1 MAFHVNDTERPNP
14 SRTNMNTFISS
25 QLLNDAEWQ
34 HALQQ
39 GFQPEDCNE
48 SPASRLRHEIG
59 EGMKAEM
66 EEIEQIAHNPEAPTF
81 DNTILAFSR
90 SGNRLERAATVMYNL
105 QSAETDDELNDMTE
119 EMAPLLAEHSN
130 NIMLNDALFRR
141 VKQVYEQPDESLT
154 AEDRMLLQKTY
165 EGFERSGA
173 TLDEAGKEEF
183 RRISREL
190 AEASVQFSNHLLKE
204 TNSFLLHI
212 EDEADL
218 EGLPEMH
225 RHTAAQE
232 AASRSMKGWVFTLK
246 APSFM
251 PFMTYS
257 ARRPLRERLYMAYHT
272 RCCTEGG
279 NNNLPIVERMLNLRR
294 QKALLLGYGN
304 YADYTLRRRMAG
316 TPEAVYKLL
325 DQLIEAYRP
334 HAQREVDEVETFAR
348 KTEGDDFKLMPWDFA
363 YYSQQIKKARFDY
376 DPDMLR
382 PYFELSQV
390 EKGVFGLA
398 TRLYGITFEA
408 DPTVPVYHPDVT
420 AYRVF
425 DSGHRYLAL
434 LFTDFFPR
442 EGKKGGAWMTNYRDE
457 HCDLPSHMQVTP
469 DNSVRPVV
477 SVTMNFTKPTA
488 ERPALLTLD
497 EVETFLHEFG
507 HALHGIF
514 AMTHHASLSGT
525 SVYWDFVELPSQF
538 MENYAVQPEFLHT
551 FARHYQTGEP
561 LPQSYIDRIL
571 QVRNFHAAY
580 NCMRQVSFGL
590 LDMACHTITTPIA
603 DSLEAFEQKAWS
615 PAQLLPAVPGTCM
628 LTSFSHIMSGGYA
641 AGYYSYKWA
650 EVLDADAFSMF
661 QQHGLF
667 DRATADSF
675 RQHILSKG
683 GTQPPMDLY
692 RQFMH
697 REPTMSA
704 LLRRD
709 GLPPVEQDKGLRR
722 QQANK

>member
-1 MAFHVNDTERPNP
+1 
-14 SRTNMNTFISS
+14 MNTFISS
-25 QLLNDAEWQ
+25 QLLSDAEWQ

-39 GFQPEDCNE
+39 GFQTEDCAE
-48 SPASRLRHEIG
+48 TPAVRLRHEIL

-66 EEIEQIAHNPEAPTF
+66 KEIEQIARNPEPPTF
-81 DNTILAFSR
+81 DNTILPLSR
-90 SGNRLERAATVMYNL
+90 TGCELERAATVMYNL
-105 QSAETDDELNDMTE
+105 QSAETNDELNGMVE

-130 NIMLNDALFRR
+130 NIMLNEALFRR
-141 VKQVYEQPDESLT
+141 VKLVYEQPDENLT
-154 AEDRMLLQKTY
+154 AEDRMLLQRTY

-173 TLDEAGKEEF
+173 TLDDAGKEEF

-190 AEASVQFSNHLLKE
+190 AEASVRFSNHLLKE
-204 TNSFLLHI
+204 TNSFMLQI
-212 EDEADL
+212 DDEAEL

-225 RHTAAQE
+225 REAAAQE
-232 AASRSMKGWVFTLK
+232 AASHGIGGWVFTLH
-246 APSFM
+246 APSFI

-257 ARRPLRERLYMAYHT
+257 ARRSLRETLYRAYHT
-272 RCCTEGG
+272 RCCTAGE
-279 NNNLPIVERMLNLRR
+279 NNNLPIVERIINLRR
-294 QKALLLGYGN
+294 QKAQLLGYAN

-325 DQLIEAYRP
+325 NQLIEAYRP
-334 HAQREVDEVETFAR
+334 HARKEVDEVAAFAR
-348 KTEGDDFKLMPWDFA
+348 KAEGAGFELMPWDFA

-390 EKGVFGLA
+390 KEGVFSLA

-408 DPTVPVYHPDVT
+408 DREVPVYHPDVT

-425 DSGHRYLAL
+425 DSEHRYLAM

-457 HCDLPSHMQVTP
+457 HCDLSSHMQVTP

-477 SVTMNFTKPTA
+477 SVTMNFTKPA
-488 ERPALLTLD
+488 ADRPALLTLD

-514 AMTHHASLSGT
+514 AMTHHATLSGT

-561 LPQSYIDRIL
+561 LPQSFIDRIR

-590 LDMACHTITTPIA
+590 LDMACHTITGPISGPL
-603 DSLEAFEQKAWS
+603 DEFERQAWS
-615 PAQLLPAVPGTCM
+615 AAQLLPAVPETCM
-628 LTSFSHIMSGGYA
+628 LTNFSHIMSGGYA

-650 EVLDADAFSMF
+650 EVLDADAFSLF
-661 QQHGLF
+661 QQHGIF
-667 DRATADSF
+667 DRVTADSF
-675 RQHILSKG
+675 REHILSKG
-683 GTQPPMDLY
+683 GTQPPMELY

-697 REPTMSA
+697 REPTMQA

-709 GLPPVEQDKGLRR
+709 GLLTGSAGFQP
-722 QQANK
+722 A

>member
-1 MAFHVNDTERPNP
+1 
-14 SRTNMNTFISS
+14 MNTFISS
-25 QLLNDAEWQ
+25 QLLDDAEWQ

-39 GFQPEDCNE
+39 GFQTDECND
-48 SPASRLRHEIG
+48 SPAARLRHELL
-59 EGMKAEM
+59 EGMKAERQ
-66 EEIEQIAHNPEAPTF
+66 EIEQIAHNPETPTF
-81 DNTILAFSR
+81 DNTILALTR
-90 SGNRLERAATVMYNL
+90 SGNELERAETVMYNL
-105 QSAETDDELNDMTE
+105 KSAETNDELNDMVE

-130 NIMLNDALFRR
+130 NIMLNEALFRR

-154 AEDRMLLQKTY
+154 AEDRMLLERTY
-165 EGFERSGA
+165 ESFERSGA
-173 TLDEAGKEEF
+173 TLDEAGKKEF

-190 AEASVQFSNHLLKE
+190 AEAGVQFSNHLLKE
-204 TNSFLLHI
+204 TNSFQLHI
-212 EDEADL
+212 DDEADL

-225 RHTAAQE
+225 REAAAQE
-232 AASRSMKGWVFTLK
+232 AASHGMGGWMFTLY
-246 APSFM
+246 APSFV

-257 ARRPLRERLYMAYHT
+257 ARRHLRETLYRAYHT
-272 RCCTEGG
+272 RCCTKSE
-279 NNNLPIVERMLNLRR
+279 NDNLPIVEHMLDLRR
-294 QKALLLGYGN
+294 QKAQLLGYAN

-316 TPEAVYKLL
+316 RPEAVYRLL

-334 HAQREVDEVETFAR
+334 HARREVDEVAAFAR
-348 KTEGDDFKLMPWDFA
+348 QTEGADFELMPWDFA
-363 YYSQQIKKARFDY
+363 YYSQLVKKARFDY

-390 EKGVFGLA
+390 KKGVFGLA

-408 DPTVPVYHPDVT
+408 DHTVPVYHPDVT
-420 AYRVF
+420 AYRVY
-425 DSGHRYLAL
+425 DSAHRYLAL

-442 EGKKGGAWMTNYRDE
+442 EGKSSGAWMTNYRNQ

-590 LDMACHTITTPIA
+590 LDMACHTITAPI
-603 DSLEAFEQKAWS
+603 SGPLEEFERKAWS
-615 PAQLLPAVPGTCM
+615 AAQLLPAVPGTCM
-628 LTSFSHIMSGGYA
+628 LANFSHIMSGGYA

-650 EVLDADAFSMF
+650 EVLDADAFSLF
-661 QQHGLF
+661 RQHGLF
-667 DRATADSF
+667 DRATAESF
-675 RQHILSKG
+675 REHILSKG
-683 GTQPPMDLY
+683 GTQPPMELY

-697 REPTMSA
+697 REPTMQA

-709 GLPPVEQDKGLRR
+709 GLLTGGAGFQP
-722 QQANK
+722 A